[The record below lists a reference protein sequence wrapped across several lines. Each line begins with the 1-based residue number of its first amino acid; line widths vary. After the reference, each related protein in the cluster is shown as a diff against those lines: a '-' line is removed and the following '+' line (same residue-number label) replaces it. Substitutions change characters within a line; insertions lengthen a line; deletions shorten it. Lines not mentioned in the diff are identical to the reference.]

1 MRRIMKYMVSRR
13 RKSEKGFTLVEL
25 LVVVGIIVAL
35 AAVIIPNVSRFTGK
49 GNDGALAAEAENVQ
63 AAMDTM
69 MADIGLITV
78 DPYDAV
84 ADLATQLWTGL
95 PAVTGMVIT
104 SHNTSITLDG
114 YLRAP
119 STKFFYC
126 YDAAGLITKQFES
139 NLSCTS

>member
-1 MRRIMKYMVSRR
+1 MRRIMKNMVSQL

-49 GNDGALAAEAENVQ
+49 GTEGALSAEAENVQ

-69 MADIGLITV
+69 MADNGITGV
-78 DPYDAV
+78 TASIVGPATNAWATLPLTTVLPIDDGY
-84 ADLATQLWTGL
+84 LA
-95 PAVTGMVIT
+95 
-104 SHNTSITLDG
+104 G

-126 YDAAGLITKQFES
+126 WDGEGLITFQFE
-139 NLSCTS
+139 TSGTC

>member
-1 MRRIMKYMVSRR
+1 MRRIMKNMVSRL

-49 GNDGALAAEAENVQ
+49 GNEGALSAEAENVQ

-69 MADIGLITV
+69 MANTGSIDV
-78 DPYDAV
+78 AAFDA
-84 ADLATQLWTGL
+84 AMDFATQTWTAL
-95 PAVTGMVIT
+95 PTNGAT
-104 SHNTSITLDG
+104 SLNVESLDG

-126 YDAAGLITKQFES
+126 YDGFGLVTKQFETS
-139 NLSCTS
+139 LSCTS

>member
-1 MRRIMKYMVSRR
+1 MKYMVSRL

-49 GNDGALAAEAENVQ
+49 GNEGALSAEAENVQ

-69 MADIGLITV
+69 MADTGSV
-78 DPYDAV
+78 DVVAYDLSTISTASN
-84 ADLATQLWTGL
+84 TWTAL
-95 PAVTGMVIT
+95 PTASDT
-104 SHNTSITLDG
+104 SPNAATLDG

-119 STKFFYC
+119 TTKFYYC
-126 YDAAGLITKQFES
+126 YNLAGLVSEQFEVATACS
-139 NLSCTS
+139 LTLP